1 MFKNPIRTLLSIS
14 LLLIGMYSHV
24 FGMGR
29 AESKLS
35 ALVPSLAAKADKGL
49 MTISDVLDQAQ
60 NDVFDMKDVFG
71 GKLVVKNL
79 YSQALKIAKG
89 REITATMASFD
100 ALREYYKTCPGIIN
114 TDFINV
120 LYNSNAS
127 FKQTFNQILPK

>member
-1 MFKNPIRTLLSIS
+1 MFKSQIRTLLSIS

-79 YSQALKIAKG
+79 YSQALKIAK
-89 REITATMASFD
+89 
-100 ALREYYKTCPGIIN
+100 
-114 TDFINV
+114 
-120 LYNSNAS
+120 
-127 FKQTFNQILPK
+127 